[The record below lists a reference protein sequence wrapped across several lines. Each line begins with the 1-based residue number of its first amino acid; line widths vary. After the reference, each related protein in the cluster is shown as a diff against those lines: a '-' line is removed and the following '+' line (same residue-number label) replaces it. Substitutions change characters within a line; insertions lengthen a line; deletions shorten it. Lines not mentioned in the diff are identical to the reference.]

1 MGSSRWSTPTS
12 RRASLRRLGDRSQLS
27 ELLIAVL
34 HELLRGH
41 PTQLAQVA
49 AEHEADV
56 LRGGVPVAV
65 RPARRLVDQLVD
77 DAQLEGV
84 ARGELERL
92 RRFVALA
99 RVPVEDGR
107 AQLRADHP

>member
-34 HELLRGH
+34 HALLRGH
-41 PTQLAQVA
+41 PTQLAPAA

-65 RPARRLVDQLVD
+65 RPARRLVDQLLD
-77 DAQLEGV
+77 DAQRAAV

-92 RRFVALA
+92 RSFVALA
-99 RVPVEDGR
+99 RAPV
-107 AQLRADHP
+107 ADARPQH